1 MNYFRYIFINIIG
14 TLLRGFPLPCKTGL
28 RTIGHPNRNSP
39 VFLTCNFAVTVE
51 RVKKS
56 LKGMDAYLLVA
67 NSKGDNVWCSA
78 TGGHF
83 TNHNV
88 ISVIKTSGIEEL
100 VDHRTVVMP
109 QLAATGIQDRV
120 IHKKTGWKTIW
131 GPVYAKD
138 IPEFVENKF
147 EKTTEMRQVAFPLSQ
162 RIEMAL
168 MWAFPFSVIASV
180 LVFPF
185 NGSVLLPLNIA
196 IWGWSFI
203 LFLAFPLYEKWYS
216 RKKKTVGFSR
226 FTVVFDLGFV
236 PVVTW
241 LIFMTILI
249 TGSVASW
256 HFSTGFVLGWGFTS
270 LAILLL
276 ISIDLMGSTPVYKSG
291 LHEDR
296 YLKVVLNKDKC
307 KGAAS
312 CEAVCPKNCFDVKKG
327 RSATIP
333 RLDDCVQCGAC
344 IVQCPFDALYFE
356 SPNGEILSP
365 ESIREYK
372 LNLIGK
378 RLIQVSQEE

>member
-1 MNYFRYIFINIIG
+1 MNYFRYVFINIIG

-28 RTIGHPNRNSP
+28 RIIGHPDRNSP

-56 LKGMDAYLLVA
+56 LQGMDAYLLVA

-88 ISVIKTSGIEEL
+88 ISAIKTSGIEDL

-120 IHKKTGWKTIW
+120 IHKKIGWKTIW

-138 IPEFVENKF
+138 IPEFVEQKF
-147 EKTTEMRQVAFPLSQ
+147 EKTTEMRQVAFPLTQ
-162 RIEMAL
+162 RFEMAL
-168 MWAFPFSVIASV
+168 MWAFPFSVIAS
-180 LVFPF
+180 LLILPF
-185 NGSVLLPLNIA
+185 EPAILLPLNIV
-196 IWGWSFI
+196 IWGWS
-203 LFLAFPLYEKWYS
+203 LFLFIAFPLYAKWFS
-216 RKKKTVGFSR
+216 RKKKTTSLSKY
-226 FTVVFDLGFV
+226 TVIFDLGFV

-241 LIFMTILI
+241 LIFMAILI
-249 TGSVASW
+249 VSSITFF
-256 HFSTGFVLGWGFTS
+256 HLNPDFVIGWGITS
-270 LAILLL
+270 LAVLLL

-296 YLKVVLNKDKC
+296 NLKVILNKDKC

-312 CEAVCPKNCFDVKKG
+312 CEVVCPKNCFDVKKG
-327 RSATIP
+327 RSASIS

-365 ESIREYK
+365 ESVREYK

-378 RLIQVSQEE
+378 RLVKVNQR